1 MKKYRTYICRGK
13 RTMNTQEKKK
23 IDNFG
28 KQQTRHYMI
37 YLIIFMGSIA
47 LMDQYLSIIET
58 TAIPNILQEYSV
70 TDTEYAWWKV
80 LYFIPT
86 FLIFLLNGLTDII
99 GRKKSLLILIFL
111 FGLASLGIV
120 MATPTFHL
128 YMVFFTII
136 IFATVSNMWTIPIS
150 EEAPAEKRAKYIS
163 IVYFISVIPL
173 QAIIPPLLSRLGL
186 SWKWMYGIMFLFMIP
201 VLIMWF
207 FMKETN
213 RYILIKEEQK
223 LGKRK
228 KHFYGLGV
236 INRCDIKYII
246 FSGIIWMCWLIVSM
260 FVLWGGH
267 FFMDI
272 HGYSLDQWSLT
283 LLGVLLM
290 MMAGA
295 IVGGWMMDRMGRK
308 KGLIIGGLGLAL
320 FTMLLGLTPIDIARV
335 MAIIVGFFLGFSY
348 TWIIVYIPEI
358 FPTERRGSCMG
369 WATALARISYV
380 LGPALAAIMLTV
392 SPTMEWFWVAGG
404 LLMIIPIILVI
415 IFHPYETK
423 TKELEVIEVER

>member
-1 MKKYRTYICRGK
+1 MD
-13 RTMNTQEKKK
+13 NEEKKQIGSLK
-23 IDNFG
+23 NER
-28 KQQTRHYMI
+28 TRRYMI

-99 GRKKSLLILIFL
+99 GRKKTLLILIFL

-120 MATPTFHL
+120 IATPSFHL
-128 YMVFFTII
+128 YMLFFTII
-136 IFATVSNMWTIPIS
+136 IFATVSNIWTIPIS

-173 QAIIPPLLSRLGL
+173 QAIIPPLLSRFGL

-201 VLIMWF
+201 VLVMWF
-207 FMKETN
+207 FMKETS
-213 RYILIKEEQK
+213 RYELIKEEQK

-236 INRCDIKYII
+236 INRSDIKYII

-295 IVGGWMMDRMGRK
+295 VIGGWMMDRMGRK

-320 FTMLLGLTPIDIARV
+320 FTILLGLTPIDIARV
-335 MAIIVGFFLGFSY
+335 IAIIMGFFLGFSY

>member
-1 MKKYRTYICRGK
+1 MD
-13 RTMNTQEKKK
+13 NEEKKQVSSFK
-23 IDNFG
+23 NER
-28 KQQTRHYMI
+28 TRRYI
-37 YLIIFMGSIA
+37 IFLIIFMGTIA
-47 LMDQYLSIIET
+47 LMDQYLSMIET
-58 TAIPNILQEYSV
+58 TAIPNILKEYSV
-70 TDTEYAWWKV
+70 TDTEYSWWKV

-111 FGLASLGIV
+111 FGFASLGIV
-120 MATPTFHL
+120 IATPTFHL
-128 YMVFFTII
+128 YMLFFTII
-136 IFATVSNMWTIPIS
+136 IFATVSNMWTLPIS

-163 IVYFISVIPL
+163 IVYFISLIPL

-186 SWKWMYGIMFLFMIP
+186 SWKWMFGIMFLFMIP
-201 VLIMWF
+201 VLLMWF
-207 FMKETN
+207 FMKETK
-213 RYILIKEEQK
+213 RYELIKEERK

-236 INRCDIKYII
+236 INRSDIKYII
-246 FSGIIWMCWLIVSM
+246 FSAIIWMCWLVVSM
-260 FVLWGGH
+260 FVLWAGH

-283 LLGVLLM
+283 LLGSLLM

-295 IVGGWMMDRMGRK
+295 VIGGWMMDS
-308 KGLIIGGLGLAL
+308 II
-320 FTMLLGLTPIDIARV
+320 TVIA
-335 MAIIVGFFLGFSY
+335 GFFLGFSY

-369 WATALARISYV
+369 WATTIARVSYI
-380 LGPALAAIMLTV
+380 LGPALAAIMLAV
-392 SPTMEWFWVAGG
+392 PDNMKSFWVLGG
-404 LLMIIPIILVI
+404 LLMIVPIILVFL
-415 IFHPYETK
+415 FHPYETK

>member
-1 MKKYRTYICRGK
+1 
-13 RTMNTQEKKK
+13 MNTEEKKK
-23 IDNFG
+23 IDSIIN
-28 KQQTRHYMI
+28 KRNRRYI
-37 YLIIFMGSIA
+37 LYLIIFMGMIA

-58 TAIPNILQEYSV
+58 TAIPNILKEYSI

-120 MATPTFHL
+120 IATPTFHL

-213 RYILIKEEQK
+213 RYELIKEEQK

-295 IVGGWMMDRMGRK
+295 VVGGWMMDRIGRK
-308 KGLIIGGLGLAL
+308 KGLITGGLGLAL
-320 FTMLLGLTPIDIARV
+320 FTILLGLTPIDIARV
-335 MAIIVGFFLGFSY
+335 IAIIVGFFLGFSY

-369 WATALARISYV
+369 WATALARVSYV

>member
-1 MKKYRTYICRGK
+1 MDNEDTKQIGDLKKERTR
-13 RTMNTQEKKK
+13 R
-23 IDNFG
+23 
-28 KQQTRHYMI
+28 YMI

-58 TAIPNILQEYSV
+58 TAIPNILQEYSI

-213 RYILIKEEQK
+213 RYKLIKEEQK